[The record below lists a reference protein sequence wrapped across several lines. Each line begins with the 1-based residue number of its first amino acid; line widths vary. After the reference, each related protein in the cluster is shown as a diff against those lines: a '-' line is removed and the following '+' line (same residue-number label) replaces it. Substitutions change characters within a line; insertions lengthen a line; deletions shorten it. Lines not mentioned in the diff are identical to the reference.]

1 MPEMPEV
8 QGLVAFLRGRAVGRT
23 ITRVSVA
30 QIAALKTFDP
40 PVQALQGAVV
50 TDVQRHGKFVDIAC
64 GSANIDRAADT
75 DRAARPADNTD
86 ATDTTNATDTTDR
99 AAAAASAAAA
109 DRADTTD
116 TNTTDTNTPAT
127 TDTTDTN
134 TPATTD
140 TAADGADVHLVFHLA
155 KAGWLRW
162 YETLPTTLIKPGR
175 TPIALRVAL
184 DDGSGF
190 DLTEAGTKKSLAVSV
205 VRDPADVP
213 GIARLGPDPL
223 DPNFTRDTLAGLL
236 EGRRTQIKGVLR
248 DQSVI
253 AGVGNAYSDEI
264 LHVARMSPYAL
275 AASLEPAAVDTLFAA
290 MHDTL
295 DEALAAASGKPPADL
310 KDAKRRGMR
319 VHGRRGEP
327 CPVCGDTVRSVFF
340 ADNSLEYCATC
351 QTGGKVL
358 ADRRL
363 SRLLK

>member
-30 QIAALKTFDP
+30 QIAALKTYDP
-40 PVQALQGAVV
+40 PVQALQGAAVA
-50 TDVQRHGKFVDIAC
+50 DVQRHGKFVDIAC
-64 GSANIDRAADT
+64 RSTLIDPRVNIDRAADA
-75 DRAARPADNTD
+75 DRAARPADRAARPADTTD
-86 ATDTTNATDTTDR
+86 NPVNTNATDT
-99 AAAAASAAAA
+99 A
-109 DRADTTD
+109 DRADATD
-116 TNTTDTNTPAT
+116 IGATADTADARTPAAA
-127 TDTTDTN
+127 DTT
-134 TPATTD
+134 
-140 TAADGADVHLVFHLA
+140 ADGADVHLVFHLA

-162 YETLPTTLIKPGR
+162 YESLPTTPIKPGR

-205 VRDPADVP
+205 VRDPAHVP

-223 DPNFTRDTLAGLL
+223 DPDFTRATLAGLL

-290 MHDTL
+290 LRDTL